1 MNTHRTH
8 PLASRRGAATTI
20 GVITCLGLSVAPAMA
35 MPTEG
40 TPGQANPGNGNSN
53 SKPAYPVVTTG
64 LDNPRQLAFSSNGD
78 LYVAESGHGGS
89 GPCIPSPDTPGLNS
103 CFGTSGAI
111 TRITHGRARQVIT
124 GLPSLAPQ
132 VPAQGG
138 QLPPGAEAAGPSD
151 VTMMG
156 RDHIAFTIGL
166 GSDPTNR
173 FKFSAF
179 SSAGHLLG
187 TVATS
192 RVSPWW
198 APFFRTGIA
207 GVQQRADI
215 AAFEAVNNPVP
226 PADAPDSNANALITD
241 GNGFVVAD
249 AGANDL
255 LRVGPDGN
263 TSLIATFP
271 SATKT
276 CPPSP
281 QAPQS
286 VPTSVVKGPDHAYYV
301 SELTGFPFCQGGS
314 RIWKVKDGKTSVY
327 ASGLTNVTDLAFG
340 SHGELYAV
348 EIAQK
353 GLLNGPI
360 GAVVKI
366 PRGGGDQQQ
375 VMAAGLFAPYGIA
388 LRANT
393 AYVTTG
399 SILPA
404 AAGGGQVIK
413 IALPQGR
420 H

>member
-1 MNTHRTH
+1 M
-8 PLASRRGAATTI
+8 A
-20 GVITCLGLSVAPAMA
+20 VPAK
-35 MPTEG
+35 G
-40 TPGQANPGNGNSN
+40 IPGGANPSNG
-53 SKPAYPVVTTG
+53 KPAYPVIAKG
-64 LDNPRQLAFSSNGD
+64 LDNPRQLAFAGNGD
-78 LYVAESGHGGS
+78 LYVAESGHGGN
-89 GPCIPSPDTPGLNS
+89 GPCIPSPDTPGLDS

-111 TRITHGRARQVIT
+111 TKITRGRTRQVIT

-132 VPAQGG
+132 VAAQGG
-138 QLPPGAEAAGPSD
+138 QLPPGAQAAGPSD

-156 RDHIAFTIGL
+156 RNHVAFTTGF
-166 GSDPTNR
+166 GSNPRNR
-173 FKFSAF
+173 STFSAY

-198 APFFRTGIA
+198 SPFLRTGIG

-241 GNGFVVAD
+241 GKGFVVVD

-255 LRVGPDGN
+255 LRVAPGGK

-340 SHGELYAV
+340 SRGELYAV
-348 EIAQK
+348 ELAQR

-360 GAVVKI
+360 GALVKI
-366 PRGGGDQQQ
+366 PRGGGDRHD
-375 VMAAGLFAPYGIA
+375 VVAAGLFAPYGIA
-388 LRANT
+388 LRGNS

-413 IALPQGR
+413 IALPHGR
-420 H
+420 R